1 MYKVVLTDKA
11 IKTLKK
17 MDKNIARMIIG
28 WIRKNLEGC
37 TDPRTH
43 GKPLVGDHAGKWRYR
58 IGDYRLLAKIV
69 DDEIVIYIVNIGHR
83 RDVYK

>member
-1 MYKVVLTDKA
+1 MYRVVLTDRA
-11 IKTLKK
+11 MKTLKK
-17 MDKNIARMIIG
+17 LDKNTARMIMG

-43 GKPLVGDHAGKWRYR
+43 GKPLVGNHAGEWRYR
-58 IGDYRLLAKIV
+58 VGDYRLLAEIV

-83 RDVYK
+83 RDVYR

>member
-11 IKTLKK
+11 IKILKK
-17 MDKNIARMIIG
+17 LDRNTARMILG

-37 TDPRTH
+37 SDPRIH
-43 GKPLVGDHAGKWRYR
+43 GKPLVGNHSGKWRYR
-58 IGDYRLLAKIV
+58 IGDYRLLADIV

-83 RDVYK
+83 RDIYK